1 LAKDRYEKTHEGES
15 ELENEL
21 EIEENEVQ
29 SLMHQMN
36 VDDIVASDYI
46 NIDTR
51 IEVADMIDEGDI
63 IAAVQEAPE
72 EEDGEEERE
81 EESITISNIAAL
93 DSIQNIFNYLQQN
106 SDVKVNVSVISG
118 MKDLQRQIGRKQN
131 ASLKQLT
138 LDGFCKKLIRT

>member
-1 LAKDRYEKTHEGES
+1 
-15 ELENEL
+15 
-21 EIEENEVQ
+21 
-29 SLMHQMN
+29 
-36 VDDIVASDYI
+36 
-46 NIDTR
+46 
-51 IEVADMIDEGDI
+51 MIDEGDI

-118 MKDLQRQIGRKQN
+118 KTYSVN
-131 ASLKQLT
+131 W
-138 LDGFCKKLIRT
+138 KKAKCFSKAAHVGWFL

>member
-1 LAKDRYEKTHEGES
+1 MWKRRRNILLLVDNASSHQLAES
-15 ELENEL
+15 

-29 SLMHQMN
+29 SLMNQMN

-51 IEVADMIDEGDI
+51 IEIADMIDEGDI

-138 LDGFCKKLIRT
+138 LDGFCKK

>member
-1 LAKDRYEKTHEGES
+1 MPDEKTHEGES

-118 MKDLQRQIGRKQN
+118 MKDLTASIGRKQN

-138 LDGFCKKLIRT
+138 LDGFCKKLIRI